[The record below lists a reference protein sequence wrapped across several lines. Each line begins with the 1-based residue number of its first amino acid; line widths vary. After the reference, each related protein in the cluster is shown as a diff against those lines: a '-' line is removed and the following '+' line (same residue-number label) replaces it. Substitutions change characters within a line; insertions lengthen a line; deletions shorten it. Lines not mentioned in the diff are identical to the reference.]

1 MNEEPYAQNP
11 HLEIQAALHEARRQ
25 GATEATLTFDNAA
38 RQATLEDNRNPGQ
51 THRLTFSTNLHPANG
66 YQWDTEQRLRNHV
79 APRGLSTTLLTRYD
93 TGNGKPFSMPAIGD
107 QNVLEQSLTPDGRH
121 LVYLMTGRRYTQ
133 TILVSPNGT
142 SRGIR
147 YNYDHPSYLETGSRK
162 PGTEVTTVH
171 MTSVAVAQHQ
181 DDQHEPGTA
190 ELTEIENTALSLA
203 ATHITRKAK
212 TSQGHVWP
220 SSSLRRRLS
229 QQQPTSQPLP
239 PEPSTSEYTQ
249 TDKTGQRRTSLT
261 LTPDNAIICDYDDVQ
276 TDLLIY
282 AVGKHAPRDLTPVR
296 TKDPRVP
303 TIRLIGATVENLD
316 GTTTEYPVH
325 LWDMNRQS
333 GREDGKPTPTG
344 YRLPHS
350 RIGTVRNVHLTME
363 IRRKE
368 AEQPDIFTF
377 RTDVYADQDRQHHLL
392 LATEDTTVSQEELEN
407 IAFLHSPR
415 TDRMPQETRRAADR
429 DMEECYNQYLID
441 TVHHGPQQA
450 TRTALRHIAAAAESL
465 DMANPQTGT
474 QDTVEALSPT
484 GQVKIIL
491 NPPYAGQPLHPP
503 VDFVKVETGS
513 LMDAAAR
520 IVPTTES
527 PGAIQPGHLLQ
538 YSTVDGK
545 LETFQPAGTQWNQRV
560 HPLTVRPAES
570 ESLNI
575 IRAAAGTAW
584 AVAAL
589 GPSHLVLVNV
599 PAPEE
604 QTTPQAAPNQQK
616 E

>member
-1 MNEEPYAQNP
+1 MNKEPYAQNP

-66 YQWDTEQRLRNHV
+66 YQWDTEHRLRNHV
-79 APRGLSTTLLTRYD
+79 APRGLTTTLLTRYD
-93 TGNGKPFSMPAIGD
+93 TGTGKPFSMPAIGD

-133 TILVSPNGT
+133 TILVGPNGA

-147 YNYDHPSYLETGSRK
+147 YNYDHPSYLETASRK

-171 MTSVAVAQHQ
+171 MTAVAVPQPQHDQQHDQHQ
-181 DDQHEPGTA
+181 DDQHEPDTA

-203 ATHITRKAK
+203 ATHITRKAQ
-212 TSQGHVWP
+212 TSQGYVWP
-220 SSSLRRRLS
+220 SSSLRQQLS
-229 QQQPTSQPLP
+229 QQRPTSQPPSQSLPQPLP
-239 PEPSTSEYTQ
+239 PEPSTSEYTLADQ
-249 TDKTGQRRTSLT
+249 TGQRRTSLA

-303 TIRLIGATVENLD
+303 TIRLIAATVENLD

-325 LWDMNRQS
+325 LWNMNRQS

-368 AEQPDIFTF
+368 TEQPDIFTF

-392 LATEDTTVSQEELEN
+392 LVTEDTTVSQEELEN
-407 IAFLHSPR
+407 IAYLHSPR
-415 TDRMPQETRRAADR
+415 TDRMPPDTRRAADR

-441 TVHHGPQQA
+441 TVHHGAGQA
-450 TRTALRHIAAAAESL
+450 ARTALRHIAAAAEAL

-474 QDTVEALSPT
+474 QDTVEALSPA
-484 GQVKIIL
+484 GQIKIIL
-491 NPPYAGQPLHPP
+491 NPALHNEWE
-503 VDFVKVETGS
+503 FT
-513 LMDAAAR
+513 R
-520 IVPTTES
+520 IKTISAQRIPRVPFLT
-527 PGAIQPGHLLQ
+527 P
-538 YSTVDGK
+538 ST
-545 LETFQPAGTQWNQRV
+545 
-560 HPLTVRPAES
+560 
-570 ESLNI
+570 
-575 IRAAAGTAW
+575 
-584 AVAAL
+584 
-589 GPSHLVLVNV
+589 
-599 PAPEE
+599 
-604 QTTPQAAPNQQK
+604 
-616 E
+616 